1 MYVYWWP
8 IQKQRQNVVAPFPH
22 LSQRGKKKTSDWV
35 SVVTA
40 SHPWLPAPSGLI
52 FHIISSARA
61 LIPLA
66 FPPRRALEWVA
77 AGCVYRTRRPL
88 CGPMCPRL
96 HRLHVLHPVCRLLR
110 TLFCPRSATLT
121 WVGFGFTVHQLTRTS
136 QSIGCLSTA
145 LLSIRLQ
152 VVIR

>member
-1 MYVYWWP
+1 MTNSKTKTECCGPVP
-8 IQKQRQNVVAPFPH
+8 SS
-22 LSQRGKKKTSDWV
+22 LSEGEKKTSDWV

-61 LIPLA
+61 LIPSA
-66 FPPRRALEWVA
+66 FPPRRAPEWIA

-110 TLFCPRSATLT
+110 TLFCLRSATLT

-136 QSIGCLSTA
+136 RSIGCLSTA